1 MGSTAQI
8 MRNWG
13 HPENASLP
21 LGSVKPAWGNP
32 TPETVKT
39 EMPTIPC
46 IGISRTAGG
55 YLLDELAKG
64 PVRVRL
70 RTNVENGWRD
80 LQMTIGELPAAASK
94 DFVLIGGHQDGWY
107 GEGAPDNAA
116 GNACMLELA
125 RVFARHKDKLKR
137 GLVFGFWTA
146 HETGPWS
153 APAGSPIAIGT
164 ACASMRSLMV
174 TLIQLVGT
182 TRWSAHSTLELREF
196 HRAVES
202 RTLRNRIPEWH
213 RAPKTGDSSFFG
225 LGVPT
230 FWAEGGF
237 TPEELQ
243 ATANAT
249 CGWWHHSL
257 ESTIDKIDW
266 DWMADHIR
274 IYAAYLW
281 ELCTSPVL
289 PIEFV
294 SVADQFKARIAELRR
309 PEARSGGQPVRA
321 CRSLELARRLDEAAK
336 RWDARY
342 RADATLGSGPADLLN
357 TCIKRLSRVLL
368 PIASTVKGTYGHDTF
383 SFTPQSTVIPCL
395 FDVPKLARMPS
406 SGPERWQLETQL
418 VRDRNRVSDALVD
431 ARLLVEDALAR
442 LAQSGLSGHVS

>member
-1 MGSTAQI
+1 
-8 MRNWG
+8 
-13 HPENASLP
+13 
-21 LGSVKPAWGNP
+21 
-32 TPETVKT
+32 
-39 EMPTIPC
+39 
-46 IGISRTAGG
+46 
-55 YLLDELAKG
+55 
-64 PVRVRL
+64 
-70 RTNVENGWRD
+70 
-80 LQMTIGELPAAASK
+80 
-94 DFVLIGGHQDGWY
+94 
-107 GEGAPDNAA
+107 
-116 GNACMLELA
+116 
-125 RVFARHKDKLKR
+125 
-137 GLVFGFWTA
+137 
-146 HETGPWS
+146 
-153 APAGSPIAIGT
+153 
-164 ACASMRSLMV
+164 
-174 TLIQLVGT
+174 
-182 TRWSAHSTLELREF
+182 
-196 HRAVES
+196 
-202 RTLRNRIPEWH
+202 
-213 RAPKTGDSSFFG
+213 
-225 LGVPT
+225 VPT

-257 ESTIDKIDW
+257 ESTFDKIDW
-266 DWMADHIR
+266 DWTADHVR

-281 ELCTSPVL
+281 ELCTAPIL
-289 PIEFV
+289 PFEFV
-294 SVADQFKARIAELRR
+294 SVAGQFKARITELT
-309 PEARSGGQPVRA
+309 AAGSSVGVG
-321 CRSLELARRLDEAAK
+321 SLSEHAAALDAGARRLDEAAK